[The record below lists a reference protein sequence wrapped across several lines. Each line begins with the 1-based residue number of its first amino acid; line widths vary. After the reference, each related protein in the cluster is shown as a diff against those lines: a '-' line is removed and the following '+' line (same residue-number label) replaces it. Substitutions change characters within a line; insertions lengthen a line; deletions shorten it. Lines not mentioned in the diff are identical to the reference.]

1 MQAFIKQNFS
11 KELKKYAFHLTKEHR
26 VVISEIYR
34 FLLSAEKS
42 WSKQSHRIE
51 DSGFVETPFCKKE
64 KGFDWIPSEIQ
75 DLLSRSIFCKKEYQ
89 CRLGQRMINIEMM
102 YPVPIGTVLSKSD
115 KNRIHRFFEDTLYR
129 IYLWLFIA
137 EKYASPRC
145 SSEINIHI
153 YFTDHLKK
161 LPQKKGLP
169 FQEIHANTAF
179 TTICAPSTNV
189 HIFRKEEWFKVF
201 IHETFHNLGLDF
213 STMDVSELDQNMN
226 RAFPLKKDL
235 GIFETYCEIWAV
247 IMTSLFEAYF
257 STNGPKEAVL
267 VKMEKIL
274 LQQAIYSVFQAA
286 KVLDHH
292 GLTYQDVLSKSL
304 SGYKETTYVF
314 SYYVLKSILLFGL
327 EDFLDFCIRHNK
339 NTIDFDKNGK
349 TVLKYGELIVLLSKN
364 EDFQEVITKAEN
376 VLHNAPMDNEIRNT
390 MRMTQGTYGRQK
402 SSGFPDPN
410 PSLLG
415 F

>member
-11 KELKKYAFHLTKEHR
+11 KELKKYAFHLNKKHKPI
-26 VVISEIYR
+26 ISEIYR

-42 WSKQSHRIE
+42 WSNQSDKIE
-51 DSGFVETPFCKKE
+51 DGGFLETPICKEE
-64 KGFDWIPSEIQ
+64 KGFNWIPSEIQ
-75 DLLSRSIFCKKEYQ
+75 DLLSRSFFYKKDYKY
-89 CRLGQRMINIEMM
+89 RLGQRMINIEML
-102 YPVPIGTVLSKSD
+102 YPVPKEMTLSKSE

-145 SSEINIHI
+145 SNEINIHI

-161 LPQKKGLP
+161 LPQKKGVP

-179 TTICAPSTNV
+179 TTICAPSTNI

-213 STMDVSELDQNMN
+213 STMDVSELDRQMN

-247 IMTSLFEAYF
+247 LMSSLFEAYF

-274 LQQAIYSVFQAA
+274 LQQTIYSVFQAA
-286 KVLDHH
+286 KILDHH

-304 SGYKETTYVF
+304 SSYKETTYVF
-314 SYYVLKSILLFGL
+314 SYYILKSILLFGL
-327 EDFLDFCIRHNK
+327 EDFLDFCIRYNK
-339 NTIDFDKNGK
+339 NTIDFDKTRT
-349 TVLKYGELIVLLSKN
+349 TVLKYGELIVLLSQK
-364 EDFQEVITKAEN
+364 EEFQEVFAKAEK
-376 VLHNAPMDNEIRNT
+376 VLRDVPMDNEIRNT
-390 MRMTQGTYGRQK
+390 MRMTQGV
-402 SSGFPDPN
+402 N
-410 PSLLG
+410 
-415 F
+415 